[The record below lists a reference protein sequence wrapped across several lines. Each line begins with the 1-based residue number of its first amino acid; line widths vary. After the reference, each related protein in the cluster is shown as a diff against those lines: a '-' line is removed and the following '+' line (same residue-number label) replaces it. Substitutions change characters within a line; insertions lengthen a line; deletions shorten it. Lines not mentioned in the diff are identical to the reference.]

1 MIYLIGVFFSLIC
14 VCGWLVWYLKTNDE
28 VTLMVFITGV
38 AIIICSWLGVVIVL
52 FIAFMNGLTW
62 LGENGDSIIV
72 WKKSKKK

>member
-38 AIIICSWLGVVIVL
+38 AIISWLGVVIVL
-52 FIAFMNGLTW
+52 F
-62 LGENGDSIIV
+62 
-72 WKKSKKK
+72 